1 MSKKFV
7 EAGSLK
13 KGSYFLNND
22 EPCRV
27 VDSTHSKSGKHGHAK
42 MRIVSIGLFSG
53 KKYDTVHPVDER
65 VESPGIDK
73 RNAQVLTVMGDS
85 VMAMD
90 LESHETFEISKPD
103 DPELE
108 NAITDGATLEYW
120 VVLDRKIIQ
129 RVKGS

>member
-1 MSKKFV
+1 MSKKFI

-13 KGSYFLNND
+13 KGSYLINNN

-27 VDSTHSKSGKHGHAK
+27 VDTTHSKSGKHGHAK
-42 MRIVSIGLFSG
+42 VRIVSIGLFTG

-65 VESPGIDK
+65 MDSPGIDK
-73 RNAQVLTVMGDS
+73 RNAQVLTLMSDS
-85 VMAMD
+85 IMAMD
-90 LESHETFEISKPD
+90 LESHETFEIAKPED
-103 DPELE
+103 EEL
-108 NAITDGATLEYW
+108 NKALADGATLEYW